1 MVSLFTGLLGQET
14 ALGLLSQAINQ
25 QRLAPAYLFFG
36 PPGVGRSSAARQFA
50 AQLLSPVPPVS
61 HHSENEQGTV
71 NVSLHRRIQQL
82 NHPDLLWVEPTY
94 LHQGRPVTVVE
105 AAELG
110 VRRKSPPQVRLEQVR
125 DITQFLTRPPLESPR
140 SVVVIEGAETMAE
153 AAANGLL
160 KTLEEP
166 GKATVILLA
175 PNTSAL
181 LPTLVSRCQCIPFRR
196 LSITLMA
203 TILDAQDYGG
213 ILDNPVI
220 LALAQGS
227 PGQAI
232 SAWQQWESLPS
243 DLLHAV
249 NQPPQTLKVALTLA
263 QQITKALD
271 TETQLWLLD
280 YLQHLYWQGQASA
293 ATLHALEQARFYL
306 RRFVQPRL
314 VWEVTL
320 MKISRDRL

>member
-1 MVSLFTGLLGQET
+1 MVSLFTGLLGQDM
-14 ALGLLSQAINQ
+14 ALGLLAQAINH

-36 PPGVGRSSAARQFA
+36 PPGVGKAAAARQFA
-50 AQLLSPVPPVS
+50 AQLLSSAQPVAGRSDPNLGGNP
-61 HHSENEQGTV
+61 
-71 NVSLHRRIQQL
+71 SLHRRIQQR

-110 VRRKSPPQVRLEQVR
+110 VRRKSPPQIRLEQVR
-125 DITQFLTRPPLESPR
+125 DITRFLMRPPLESPR
-140 SVVVIEGAETMAE
+140 AMVVVEGAETMAE

-166 GKATVILLA
+166 GQATVILLA
-175 PNTSAL
+175 PSPSAL
-181 LPTLVSRCQCIPFRR
+181 LPTLVSRCQCIPFQR
-196 LSITLMA
+196 LSMALMA
-203 TILDAQDYGG
+203 TILTEQGHDD
-213 ILDNPVI
+213 IFNHPVI

-232 SAWQQWESLPS
+232 AVWQQWQSLPP
-243 DLLHAV
+243 DLLNAV
-249 NQPPQTLKVALTLA
+249 SATPQTLKSALTLA

-271 TETQLWLLD
+271 LEAQLWLVD
-280 YLQHLYWQGQASA
+280 YLQQLYWQQQTQAI
-293 ATLHALEQARFYL
+293 TVQALEQARFHL

-320 MKISRDRL
+320 MAMVPN